1 MLFDLFDTLVLI
13 QKSKDFY
20 EPSLRKLHQIL
31 AQSRI
36 DVVFED
42 FKRVYLE
49 VRDQLYNE
57 TEENFEEPHFNIRI
71 SRVLERFGYDL
82 DASSSVLVKATEAFA
97 DEFMR
102 HVSLDADAKDVLAG
116 LQQKFSLG
124 MISNFAIPECVRKI
138 LDKYSLRGFFDVI
151 LISGA
156 INKRK
161 PSPEVFEKAL
171 KTLDVDAPESVF
183 VGDMLGLDIRG
194 AKSVGMKSI
203 LIARRPL
210 NEPLDY
216 EPDYI
221 IKDLKELPP
230 LLNDCYI

>member
-13 QKSKDFY
+13 QKNKDFY
-20 EPSLRKLHQIL
+20 EPSLRKLHKIL

-36 DVVFED
+36 DVVFDD

-102 HVSLDADAKDVLAG
+102 HVSLDADAKDVLPG

-124 MISNFAIPECVRKI
+124 MISNFAIPECVGKI

-210 NEPLDY
+210 DGPLDY
-216 EPDYI
+216 KPDYI

-230 LLNDCYI
+230 LLNDCYT